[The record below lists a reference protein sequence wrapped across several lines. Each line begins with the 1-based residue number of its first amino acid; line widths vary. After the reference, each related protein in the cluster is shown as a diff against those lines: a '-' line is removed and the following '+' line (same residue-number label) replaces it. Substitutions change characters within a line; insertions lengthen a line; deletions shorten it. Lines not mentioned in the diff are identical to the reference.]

1 MAVNQDQEVVSY
13 VKKVLIVIGL
23 VILAGVLVYAVRGS
37 LTIVLLI
44 YAGVILG
51 VLLNRSTC
59 WLARRSRLPAGIA
72 LTILLALLVMA
83 ISLLLTLLFPVVVAQ
98 TSALWEKVP
107 DAVEKFRYAALKYQ
121 WGEILFKKTDN
132 PEELLL
138 GVGRED
144 LLKTLR
150 GLAGFFSI
158 TAGVLMGGLF
168 VFVIGAY
175 MAADMPLYFTGTI
188 RLLPPAYRRKG
199 AEVLQRMG
207 EVICWWLLGQCISMA
222 VLGCV
227 VFAGLRLLG
236 MPFALLFALLTALM
250 TFIPNLGPMLAFFPI
265 GVVALAEEPPKLVLV
280 AVFYILV
287 QSLEGLV
294 LTPLIHRKMI
304 TLPPALVIAVQI
316 LLLQLVGLVGVILAM
331 PLVACAIVAVQSIYT
346 EEILGDPREGPEAA
360 PACGRADGG

>member
-1 MAVNQDQEVVSY
+1 MAVDQDQEVVSY

-59 WLARRSRLPAGIA
+59 WLARRARLPAGIA
-72 LTILLALLVMA
+72 LTIL
-83 ISLLLTLLFPVVVAQ
+83 
-98 TSALWEKVP
+98 
-107 DAVEKFRYAALKYQ
+107 
-121 WGEILFKKTDN
+121 
-132 PEELLL
+132 
-138 GVGRED
+138 
-144 LLKTLR
+144 
-150 GLAGFFSI
+150 
-158 TAGVLMGGLF
+158 
-168 VFVIGAY
+168 
-175 MAADMPLYFTGTI
+175 
-188 RLLPPAYRRKG
+188 
-199 AEVLQRMG
+199 
-207 EVICWWLLGQCISMA
+207 
-222 VLGCV
+222 
-227 VFAGLRLLG
+227 
-236 MPFALLFALLTALM
+236 LM

-265 GVVALAEEPPKLVLV
+265 GVVALAEEPPKLVHV
-280 AVFYILV
+280 AFFYILV

-346 EEILGDPREGPEAA
+346 EEILGDPREAPGAA